1 MSRSVTSGPVLLCY
15 NGKDHYDVLEYK
27 QPPITRSS
35 TNKEQ
40 LMPMPVNADL
50 KQAKQILGDRLY
62 PLILVKQPQLAST
75 ISNDKLLLFLLI
87 IITVACLAL

>member
-1 MSRSVTSGPVLLCY
+1 
-15 NGKDHYDVLEYK
+15 
-27 QPPITRSS
+27 
-35 TNKEQ
+35 
-40 LMPMPVNADL
+40 MPMPVNADL

-87 IITVACLAL
+87 IITVARLAL